1 MAPFS
6 RSELNSSRSN
16 RPCPKSP
23 LNLKLYLR
31 RCVCTCYPVS
41 LWRGVDLRALWTAVD
56 RERRISM
63 LSLSTPRIDADWAE
77 VSIAI
82 CLSFSPTSSHRPA
95 PKPSGPPW
103 PPWPPIVI
111 ATATHMLP
119 EITLWRGRRSHILLS
134 TWVPEMGFLLSECEL
149 QAILLI
155 HERYVT
161 LFINSVTYRRRQL
174 KWRWS

>member
-1 MAPFS
+1 M
-6 RSELNSSRSN
+6 RNNVNLDESEHIQINPMSGV
-16 RPCPKSP
+16 CAQD
-23 LNLKLYLR
+23 
-31 RCVCTCYPVS
+31 RCVRVGGIAPIFVRRTLHDPLPLDRHVH
-41 LWRGVDLRALWTAVD
+41 RTLWTAVD

-82 CLSFSPTSSHRPA
+82 CLSFSPTRSHRPA

-155 HERYVT
+155 HERSVT
-161 LFINSVTYRRRQL
+161 LG
-174 KWRWS
+174 